1 MKKIYSLV
9 ILVLLSFTISW
20 AQTDLNKEIPK
31 DPNVIYGKLE
41 NGMTYYIRHNETPK
55 NRAELTVVIHSGSI
69 QEDEDQRGLAHLC
82 EHMAFNG
89 TKNFPKHKLVDFLE
103 RTGMK
108 FGADLNA
115 YTSFDET
122 VYGITVPLD
131 SASFL
136 EKGLLVLHD
145 WAHYVTYDDKEID
158 AERGVVHEEWRMH
171 QGAQFRMQD
180 EMFKAIFKNSKY
192 AERNT
197 IGLMSVVDSC
207 KYDALKRYYRDWYR
221 TDREAIVVVGDFDA
235 KEMETKIKELFGKIP
250 KTENPREYK
259 QDPIPDNDEPIISI
273 LKDKENPSTAVQIF
287 YKHDKFYQK
296 TIADYRTSIMH
307 NLYNSMI
314 NNRLQELTLTENPPF
329 VYGYAGYGDFIGPKD
344 VYAEMAVTKDDGIIN
359 GLETVLTENY
369 RVKQHGFTATE
380 LERAKKTVMK
390 QMEKVYNN
398 RDKQKSKNFVNEYK
412 SNFLLAK
419 APFPGIENEYNYY
432 KEFLSGIKLEEVNQ
446 LAKQWI
452 TDKNMVV
459 LIMTTEKEG
468 LKTPTKEEVKA
479 SINKIKNAQLTAWV
493 DKVSTRP
500 LFEDKKLI
508 TKTGKVK
515 KASKIKEFGA
525 EKWVLDNGITVILK
539 PTNFKDDEIKMTAYS
554 YGGYSVYGQED
565 DMSAKFACDIIE
577 ESGLNGFDN
586 NELNKKLSDKT
597 VSVSPYIR
605 ELSEGFDGSSSVK
618 DFDILLQLTHLYFVK
633 PRYDK
638 TAFSSFMSRMKSQL
652 ENKSLSPESAF
663 QDSMRAVLT
672 SHNKRSRPLSAKML
686 DEINYKR
693 VHKIYRERFED
704 PSSFTFVFVG
714 NINLEKAK
722 PLIEKYLGSLP
733 NIKKEEQWKD
743 LNINYPKGKIDKKV
757 VAGTE
762 PKSIVLM
769 QINHDFDYNQKDRLA
784 IKTLGTILSI
794 DLIEEVREKMSVVYT
809 IGAYPNYDKL
819 PTPSIQ
825 MTVYFPCAPENIE
838 PATNKTLEIF
848 KKISTEGP
856 SDVNLEKARQQ
867 LLKARET
874 NLRENRYWLST
885 IKNYNFYNIPFKEFG
900 KTESIIK
907 KINKDDIKATAKK
920 YLNTDNY
927 TRVYLVPKE
936 KK

>member
-1 MKKIYSLV
+1 
-9 ILVLLSFTISW
+9 
-20 AQTDLNKEIPK
+20 
-31 DPNVIYGKLE
+31 
-41 NGMTYYIRHNETPK
+41 
-55 NRAELTVVIHSGSI
+55 
-69 QEDEDQRGLAHLC
+69 
-82 EHMAFNG
+82 
-89 TKNFPKHKLVDFLE
+89 
-103 RTGMK
+103 
-108 FGADLNA
+108 
-115 YTSFDET
+115 
-122 VYGITVPLD
+122 
-131 SASFL
+131 
-136 EKGLLVLHD
+136 
-145 WAHYVTYDDKEID
+145 
-158 AERGVVHEEWRMH
+158 
-171 QGAQFRMQD
+171 
-180 EMFKAIFKNSKY
+180 
-192 AERNT
+192 
-197 IGLMSVVDSC
+197 
-207 KYDALKRYYRDWYR
+207 
-221 TDREAIVVVGDFDA
+221 
-235 KEMETKIKELFGKIP
+235 
-250 KTENPREYK
+250 
-259 QDPIPDNDEPIISI
+259 
-273 LKDKENPSTAVQIF
+273 
-287 YKHDKFYQK
+287 
-296 TIADYRTSIMH
+296 
-307 NLYNSMI
+307 
-314 NNRLQELTLTENPPF
+314 
-329 VYGYAGYGDFIGPKD
+329 
-344 VYAEMAVTKDDGIIN
+344 
-359 GLETVLTENY
+359 
-369 RVKQHGFTATE
+369 
-380 LERAKKTVMK
+380 
-390 QMEKVYNN
+390 
-398 RDKQKSKNFVNEYK
+398 
-412 SNFLLAK
+412 
-419 APFPGIENEYNYY
+419 
-432 KEFLSGIKLEEVNQ
+432 
-446 LAKQWI
+446 
-452 TDKNMVV
+452 
-459 LIMTTEKEG
+459 
-468 LKTPTKEEVKA
+468 
-479 SINKIKNAQLTAWV
+479 
-493 DKVSTRP
+493 
-500 LFEDKKLI
+500 
-508 TKTGKVK
+508 
-515 KASKIKEFGA
+515 
-525 EKWVLDNGITVILK
+525 
-539 PTNFKDDEIKMTAYS
+539 
-554 YGGYSVYGQED
+554 
-565 DMSAKFACDIIE
+565 
-577 ESGLNGFDN
+577 
-586 NELNKKLSDKT
+586 
-597 VSVSPYIR
+597 
-605 ELSEGFDGSSSVK
+605 
-618 DFDILLQLTHLYFVK
+618 
-633 PRYDK
+633 
-638 TAFSSFMSRMKSQL
+638 MKSQL

-848 KKISTEGP
+848 KKISAEGP